1 MIILYL
7 PDCIA
12 ISYFNYLS
20 YFPIADKK
28 PTGIFFESVL
38 RTGLRP
44 TTDKCQLFL
53 PNNWKTVI
61 LFPWQRRWVPAALI
75 RWSRKDFSEGSR
87 REP

>member
-1 MIILYL
+1 MIILCL

-12 ISYFNYLS
+12 ISYFNYQS

-44 TTDKCQLFL
+44 YY
-53 PNNWKTVI
+53 
-61 LFPWQRRWVPAALI
+61 R
-75 RWSRKDFSEGSR
+75 
-87 REP
+87 

>member
-1 MIILYL
+1 MIILCL

-53 PNNWKTVI
+53 PNN
-61 LFPWQRRWVPAALI
+61 
-75 RWSRKDFSEGSR
+75 
-87 REP
+87 